1 MSKYRIFQK
10 NKGDDYSKTPETLIF
25 LIPVCQIP
33 LENHNACISQI
44 KAPPWI
50 NPCRSRW
57 TKNLLINRSG
67 EKATGFSVQQ
77 SPFKRDMVFMD
88 VGTLDECRELH
99 LVCHVYRMGRMVAP
113 SSTLSSPGTQCLS
126 IISEDVE
133 NALLHILLAVILN
146 RSFLGHFFGIRGS

>member
-1 MSKYRIFQK
+1 MYGLFEQVLDFSK

-25 LIPVCQIP
+25 RVPVCQIP
-33 LENHNACISQI
+33 LENHNQG
-44 KAPPWI
+44 PFDEI
-50 NPCRSRW
+50 NPCRSPW
-57 TKNLLINRSG
+57 TKNLLIIRSG

-113 SSTLSSPGTQCLS
+113 SSTLSSPGKS
-126 IISEDVE
+126 
-133 NALLHILLAVILN
+133 
-146 RSFLGHFFGIRGS
+146 GFF

>member
-1 MSKYRIFQK
+1 M
-10 NKGDDYSKTPETLIF
+10 
-25 LIPVCQIP
+25 
-33 LENHNACISQI
+33 
-44 KAPPWI
+44 
-50 NPCRSRW
+50 
-57 TKNLLINRSG
+57 LINRSG

-88 VGTLDECRELH
+88 VGTLDECPELH

-133 NALLHILLAVILN
+133 NALHILLAVILT
-146 RSFLGHFFGIRGS
+146 RAFFDTFPASGDPKKADFSSFQL